1 MSDGKVRKDR
11 ETICVDDTYAL
22 NSSPPTSEGVSLK
35 GITASP
41 ISFCGGV
48 SLDRHPHPDLLLRG
62 SIDPMTT
69 TRLKTLLVAICI
81 GGSASFAG
89 AQSIDPIVE
98 VGKQRTAAA
107 KVSQAKIDRLADE
120 TASLLSDYKTVMKQ
134 VDGLKVYNARLERQI
149 ANQERRIRDID
160 NSIAEA
166 AVIQRQIPPLV
177 TRMLD
182 GLEQFINL
190 DMPFDLDTRLGNIEA
205 VRANMD
211 RSDVTSAEAFRQV
224 LELYSIELQYGRG
237 IEAYTDTINLNGAER
252 EVDILRI
259 GRVALVYQSTDGA
272 ETGAWNK
279 DTQNWE
285 ALSAGDYAAAVRK
298 GVRIAKKQATIEL
311 LNMPVSAPEAN

>member
-1 MSDGKVRKDR
+1 
-11 ETICVDDTYAL
+11 
-22 NSSPPTSEGVSLK
+22 
-35 GITASP
+35 
-41 ISFCGGV
+41 
-48 SLDRHPHPDLLLRG
+48 
-62 SIDPMTT
+62 MTT
-69 TRLKTLLVAICI
+69 TRLKTLLAAICI
-81 GGSASFAG
+81 GGSASAAV

-98 VGKQRTAAA
+98 VGKQRPAAA
-107 KVSQAKIDRLADE
+107 KASQAKIDRLADE

-149 ANQERRIRDID
+149 ANQEKRIRDID
-160 NSIAEA
+160 ASIAEA
-166 AVIQRQIPPLV
+166 SVIQRQIPPLV

-237 IEAYTDTINLNGAER
+237 IEAYTDTIELGGAER

-279 DTQNWE
+279 DSQSWE
-285 ALSAGDYAAAVRK
+285 ELSAGDYAAAVRK

>member
-1 MSDGKVRKDR
+1 MR
-11 ETICVDDTYAL
+11 
-22 NSSPPTSEGVSLK
+22 
-35 GITASP
+35 
-41 ISFCGGV
+41 
-48 SLDRHPHPDLLLRG
+48 
-62 SIDPMTT
+62 T
-69 TRLKTLLVAICI
+69 TRLKTLLVTMCI
-81 GGSASFAG
+81 GGSASLAV

-98 VGKQRTAAA
+98 VGKQRTMAA
-107 KVSQAKIDRLADE
+107 KASQAKIDRLADE
-120 TASLLSDYKTVMKQ
+120 TATLLSDYKTVMKQ

-160 NSIAEA
+160 TSIAEA

-237 IEAYTDTINLNGAER
+237 IEAYTDTINLYGAER

-279 DTQNWE
+279 DTQSWE
-285 ALSAGDYAAAVRK
+285 ELSAGDYSAAVRK

>member
-1 MSDGKVRKDR
+1 M
-11 ETICVDDTYAL
+11 
-22 NSSPPTSEGVSLK
+22 
-35 GITASP
+35 
-41 ISFCGGV
+41 
-48 SLDRHPHPDLLLRG
+48 
-62 SIDPMTT
+62 
-69 TRLKTLLVAICI
+69 
-81 GGSASFAG
+81 
-89 AQSIDPIVE
+89 
-98 VGKQRTAAA
+98 
-107 KVSQAKIDRLADE
+107 
-120 TASLLSDYKTVMKQ
+120 LSDYKTVMKQ

-149 ANQERRIRDID
+149 ANQEKRIRDID
-160 NSIAEA
+160 ASIAEA
-166 AVIQRQIPPLV
+166 SVIQRQIPPLV

-190 DMPFDLDTRLGNIEA
+190 DMPFDLNTRLGNIEA

-237 IEAYTDTINLNGAER
+237 IEAYTDTIELGGAER

-279 DTQNWE
+279 DSQSWE
-285 ALSAGDYAAAVRK
+285 ELSAGDYAAAVRK

>member
-1 MSDGKVRKDR
+1 
-11 ETICVDDTYAL
+11 
-22 NSSPPTSEGVSLK
+22 
-35 GITASP
+35 
-41 ISFCGGV
+41 
-48 SLDRHPHPDLLLRG
+48 
-62 SIDPMTT
+62 MTT
-69 TRLKTLLVAICI
+69 TRLKSLLLAICV
-81 GGSASFAG
+81 GGSASLAA

-98 VGKQRTAAA
+98 VGKQRAVAA
-107 KVSQAKIDRLADE
+107 KASQAKIDRLADE
-120 TASLLSDYKTVMKQ
+120 AASLLSDYKTVMKQ

-149 ANQERRIRDID
+149 ANQEKRITDID
-160 NSIAEA
+160 ASISEA
-166 AVIQRQIPPLV
+166 SVIQRQIPPLV

-182 GLEQFINL
+182 GLEQFIQL

-211 RSDVTSAEAFRQV
+211 RSDVTSAEAYRQV

-237 IEAYTDTINLNGAER
+237 IESYSDSINLNGAER

-272 ETGAWNK
+272 ETGAWNRE
-279 DTQNWE
+279 TQSWE
-285 ALSAGDYAAAVRK
+285 ELPSGDYASEVRK

>member
-1 MSDGKVRKDR
+1 
-11 ETICVDDTYAL
+11 
-22 NSSPPTSEGVSLK
+22 
-35 GITASP
+35 
-41 ISFCGGV
+41 
-48 SLDRHPHPDLLLRG
+48 
-62 SIDPMTT
+62 MTT
-69 TRLKTLLVAICI
+69 TRLKTLLAAICI
-81 GGSASFAG
+81 GGGASVAV

-149 ANQERRIRDID
+149 ANQEKRIRDID
-160 NSIAEA
+160 ASIAEA
-166 AVIQRQIPPLV
+166 SVIQRQIPPLV

-182 GLEQFINL
+182 GLEQFTNL
-190 DMPFDLDTRLGNIEA
+190 DMPFDLDTRLSNIEA

-237 IEAYTDTINLNGAER
+237 IEAYTDTIELGGAER

-279 DTQNWE
+279 DSQSWE
-285 ALSAGDYAAAVRK
+285 ELSAGDYATAVRK

>member
-1 MSDGKVRKDR
+1 MR
-11 ETICVDDTYAL
+11 
-22 NSSPPTSEGVSLK
+22 
-35 GITASP
+35 
-41 ISFCGGV
+41 
-48 SLDRHPHPDLLLRG
+48 
-62 SIDPMTT
+62 T
-69 TRLKTLLVAICI
+69 TRLKTLLVAMCI
-81 GGSASFAG
+81 GGSVSLAV

-98 VGKQRTAAA
+98 VGKQRTVAA
-107 KVSQAKIDRLADE
+107 KASQAKIDRLADE
-120 TASLLSDYKTVMKQ
+120 TATLLSDYKTVMKQ

-237 IEAYTDTINLNGAER
+237 IEAYTDTINLYGAER

-279 DTQNWE
+279 DTQSWE
-285 ALSAGDYAAAVRK
+285 DLSAGDYSAAVRK

>member
-1 MSDGKVRKDR
+1 MR
-11 ETICVDDTYAL
+11 
-22 NSSPPTSEGVSLK
+22 
-35 GITASP
+35 
-41 ISFCGGV
+41 
-48 SLDRHPHPDLLLRG
+48 
-62 SIDPMTT
+62 TT
-69 TRLKTLLVAICI
+69 LLKTLLVAMCI
-81 GGSASFAG
+81 GGSASVAV

-98 VGKQRTAAA
+98 VGKQRTVAA
-107 KVSQAKIDRLADE
+107 KASQAKIDRLADE
-120 TASLLSDYKTVMKQ
+120 TATLLSDYKTVMKQ

-237 IEAYTDTINLNGAER
+237 IEAYTDTINLYGAER

-279 DTQNWE
+279 DTQSWE
-285 ALSAGDYAAAVRK
+285 ELSAGDYSAAVRK

>member
-1 MSDGKVRKDR
+1 
-11 ETICVDDTYAL
+11 
-22 NSSPPTSEGVSLK
+22 
-35 GITASP
+35 
-41 ISFCGGV
+41 
-48 SLDRHPHPDLLLRG
+48 
-62 SIDPMTT
+62 MTT

-81 GGSASFAG
+81 GGSASFAL

-98 VGKQRTAAA
+98 VGKQRTSAA
-107 KVSQAKIDRLADE
+107 KASQAKIDRLADE
-120 TASLLSDYKTVMKQ
+120 TANLLSDYKTVMKQ

-160 NSIAEA
+160 ASIAEA
-166 AVIQRQIPPLV
+166 SVIQRQIPPLV
-177 TRMLD
+177 VRMLD

-190 DMPFDLDTRLGNIEA
+190 DMPFDLDTRLSNIEA

-237 IEAYTDTINLNGAER
+237 IEAYTDTIELAGAER

-279 DTQNWE
+279 DAQSWE
-285 ALSAGDYAAAVRK
+285 ELSAGDYASAVRK

>member
-1 MSDGKVRKDR
+1 MR
-11 ETICVDDTYAL
+11 
-22 NSSPPTSEGVSLK
+22 
-35 GITASP
+35 
-41 ISFCGGV
+41 
-48 SLDRHPHPDLLLRG
+48 
-62 SIDPMTT
+62 T
-69 TRLKTLLVAICI
+69 TRLKTLLVAMCI
-81 GGSASFAG
+81 GGSASLAV

-107 KVSQAKIDRLADE
+107 KASQAKIDRLADE
-120 TASLLSDYKTVMKQ
+120 TATLLSDYKTVMKQ

-190 DMPFDLDTRLGNIEA
+190 DMPFDLDTRLGNIDA

-237 IEAYTDTINLNGAER
+237 IEAYTDTINLYGAER

-279 DTQNWE
+279 DTQSWE
-285 ALSAGDYAAAVRK
+285 ELSAGDYSAAVRK

>member
-1 MSDGKVRKDR
+1 
-11 ETICVDDTYAL
+11 
-22 NSSPPTSEGVSLK
+22 
-35 GITASP
+35 
-41 ISFCGGV
+41 
-48 SLDRHPHPDLLLRG
+48 
-62 SIDPMTT
+62 MTT

-81 GGSASFAG
+81 GGSASFAL

-98 VGKQRTAAA
+98 VGKQRTSAA
-107 KVSQAKIDRLADE
+107 KSSQAKIDRLADE
-120 TASLLSDYKTVMKQ
+120 TANLLSDYKTVMKQ

-160 NSIAEA
+160 ASIAEA
-166 AVIQRQIPPLV
+166 SVIQRQIPPLV
-177 TRMLD
+177 VRMLD

-190 DMPFDLDTRLGNIEA
+190 DMPFDLDTRLSNIEA
-205 VRANMD
+205 VRANID

-237 IEAYTDTINLNGAER
+237 IEAYTDTIELGGAER

-279 DTQNWE
+279 DAQSWE
-285 ALSAGDYAAAVRK
+285 ELSAGDYASAVRK

>member
-1 MSDGKVRKDR
+1 
-11 ETICVDDTYAL
+11 
-22 NSSPPTSEGVSLK
+22 
-35 GITASP
+35 
-41 ISFCGGV
+41 
-48 SLDRHPHPDLLLRG
+48 
-62 SIDPMTT
+62 
-69 TRLKTLLVAICI
+69 
-81 GGSASFAG
+81 
-89 AQSIDPIVE
+89 
-98 VGKQRTAAA
+98 
-107 KVSQAKIDRLADE
+107 
-120 TASLLSDYKTVMKQ
+120 MKQ

-160 NSIAEA
+160 ASIAEA
-166 AVIQRQIPPLV
+166 SVIQRQIPPLV
-177 TRMLD
+177 VRMLD

-190 DMPFDLDTRLGNIEA
+190 DMPFDLDTRLSNIEA

-237 IEAYTDTINLNGAER
+237 IEAYTDTIELPVHER

-279 DTQNWE
+279 DAQSWE
-285 ALSAGDYAAAVRK
+285 ELSAGDYASAVRK

>member
-1 MSDGKVRKDR
+1 
-11 ETICVDDTYAL
+11 
-22 NSSPPTSEGVSLK
+22 
-35 GITASP
+35 
-41 ISFCGGV
+41 
-48 SLDRHPHPDLLLRG
+48 
-62 SIDPMTT
+62 MTT
-69 TRLKTLLVAICI
+69 TRLKSLLLAICV
-81 GGSASFAG
+81 GGSASLAV

-98 VGKQRTAAA
+98 VGKQRAVAA
-107 KVSQAKIDRLADE
+107 KASQAKIDRLADE
-120 TASLLSDYKTVMKQ
+120 AASLLSDYKTVMKQ

-149 ANQERRIRDID
+149 ANQEKRITDID
-160 NSIAEA
+160 ASISEA
-166 AVIQRQIPPLV
+166 SVIQRQIPPLV

-182 GLEQFINL
+182 GLEQFIQL

-211 RSDVTSAEAFRQV
+211 RSDVTSAEAYRQV

-237 IEAYTDTINLNGAER
+237 IESYSDSIDLNGAER

-272 ETGAWNK
+272 ETGAWNRE
-279 DTQNWE
+279 TQSWE
-285 ALSAGDYAAAVRK
+285 ELAAGDYASAVRK

>member
-1 MSDGKVRKDR
+1 
-11 ETICVDDTYAL
+11 
-22 NSSPPTSEGVSLK
+22 
-35 GITASP
+35 
-41 ISFCGGV
+41 
-48 SLDRHPHPDLLLRG
+48 
-62 SIDPMTT
+62 MTT

-81 GGSASFAG
+81 GGSASVAL

-98 VGKQRTAAA
+98 VGKQRTSAA
-107 KVSQAKIDRLADE
+107 KASQAKIDRLADE
-120 TASLLSDYKTVMKQ
+120 TANLLSDYKTVMKQ

-160 NSIAEA
+160 ASIAEA
-166 AVIQRQIPPLV
+166 SVIQRQIPPLV
-177 TRMLD
+177 VRMLD

-190 DMPFDLDTRLGNIEA
+190 DMPFDLDTRLSNIEA

-237 IEAYTDTINLNGAER
+237 IEAYTDTIELAGAER

-279 DTQNWE
+279 DAQSWE
-285 ALSAGDYAAAVRK
+285 ELSAGDYASAVRK

>member
-1 MSDGKVRKDR
+1 LLESVEDR
-11 ETICVDDTYAL
+11 F
-22 NSSPPTSEGVSLK
+22 NSNV
-35 GITASP
+35 
-41 ISFCGGV
+41 
-48 SLDRHPHPDLLLRG
+48 LLRG
-62 SIDPMTT
+62 SFNPMTT
-69 TRLKTLLVAICI
+69 TRLKSLLLAICV
-81 GGSASFAG
+81 GGSATIAG

-107 KVSQAKIDRLADE
+107 KASQAKIDRLADE
-120 TASLLSDYKTVMKQ
+120 TSSLLSDYKTVMKQ

-149 ANQERRIRDID
+149 ANQERRIKDID
-160 NSIAEA
+160 ESIAEA
-166 AVIQRQIPPLV
+166 SVIQRQIPPLV
-177 TRMLD
+177 VRMLD
-182 GLEQFINL
+182 GLEQFINF

-205 VRANMD
+205 VRVNMD

-237 IEAYTDTINLNGAER
+237 IESYSDTIMLNGTDR

-279 DTQNWE
+279 DSQSWE
-285 ALSAGDYAAAVRK
+285 QLSTGDYAAAVRK

>member
-1 MSDGKVRKDR
+1 
-11 ETICVDDTYAL
+11 
-22 NSSPPTSEGVSLK
+22 
-35 GITASP
+35 
-41 ISFCGGV
+41 
-48 SLDRHPHPDLLLRG
+48 
-62 SIDPMTT
+62 MTT
-69 TRLKTLLVAICI
+69 TRLKTLLAAICI
-81 GGSASFAG
+81 GGSASAAV

-107 KVSQAKIDRLADE
+107 KASQAKIDRLADE

-149 ANQERRIRDID
+149 ANQEKRIRDID
-160 NSIAEA
+160 ASIAEA
-166 AVIQRQIPPLV
+166 SVIQRQIPPLV

-190 DMPFDLDTRLGNIEA
+190 DMPFDLNTRLGNIEA

-237 IEAYTDTINLNGAER
+237 IEAYTDTIELGGAER

-279 DTQNWE
+279 DSQRGGG
-285 ALSAGDYAAAVRK
+285 LSAGDYAAAVRK

>member
-1 MSDGKVRKDR
+1 VLSDENYVRR
-11 ETICVDDTYAL
+11 RQGLAL
-22 NSSPPTSEGVSLK
+22 SSRF
-35 GITASP
+35 A
-41 ISFCGGV
+41 
-48 SLDRHPHPDLLLRG
+48 LRG

-69 TRLKTLLVAICI
+69 TRLKTLLLAVCI
-81 GGSASFAG
+81 GGSASIAG

-107 KVSQAKIDRLADE
+107 KASQAKIDRLADE

-160 NSIAEA
+160 TSIAEA

-205 VRANMD
+205 VRNNME

-237 IEAYTDTINLNGAER
+237 IEAYTDTITLGGMER

-279 DTQNWE
+279 EAKMWE
-285 ALSAGDYAAAVRK
+285 ELSAGDYAAAVRK

>member
-1 MSDGKVRKDR
+1 MR
-11 ETICVDDTYAL
+11 
-22 NSSPPTSEGVSLK
+22 
-35 GITASP
+35 
-41 ISFCGGV
+41 
-48 SLDRHPHPDLLLRG
+48 
-62 SIDPMTT
+62 T
-69 TRLKTLLVAICI
+69 TRLKTLLVAMCI
-81 GGSASFAG
+81 GGCASLAV

-98 VGKQRTAAA
+98 VGKQRTVAA
-107 KVSQAKIDRLADE
+107 KASQAKIDRLADE
-120 TASLLSDYKTVMKQ
+120 TATLLSDYKTVMKQ

-190 DMPFDLDTRLGNIEA
+190 DMPFDLDTRLGNIDA

-237 IEAYTDTINLNGAER
+237 IEAYTDTINLYGAER

-279 DTQNWE
+279 DTQSWE
-285 ALSAGDYAAAVRK
+285 ALSAGDYSAAVRK